1 MIAHSVRPE
10 LVEGSPVH
18 GSTGSPRTNLFDS
31 LTIERACLIGSLV
44 LMSRSR
50 IALLMTA
57 CLIAFAVA
65 CSSGDSETP
74 AQPAPQEAPTS
85 APATSAQAQP
95 TAPPPTTAPAPTSTS
110 APAPTAAPASAATSD
125 ASAPATVSSE
135 DDERELK
142 IVTLLPF
149 DAIPAILDPEFI
161 SAEEA
166 SEQLEDHNL
175 VLGLSINGDHRAYS
189 IPTLSSHE
197 IVNDVVGGEPVAVTW

>member
-1 MIAHSVRPE
+1 MPKLWITA
-10 LVEGSPVH
+10 LVA
-18 GSTGSPRTNLFDS
+18 T
-31 LTIERACLIGSLV
+31 CLMLV
-44 LMSRSR
+44 
-50 IALLMTA
+50 
-57 CLIAFAVA
+57 AVA
-65 CSSGDSETP
+65 CSSGETETP
-74 AQPAPQEAPTS
+74 AQQAPQEAPTS

-125 ASAPATVSSE
+125 ADAPATVSSE

-175 VLGLSINGDHRAYS
+175 VLGLSINDDHRAYS